1 MSELTA
7 RAHDTP
13 TATVAYDG
21 AVGDVKEDD
30 IEALKIEALKIEEP
44 PPTEAAPID
53 SIVGAGNNP
62 REMALDCKIVGLKH
76 KVKTLTKE
84 NRDLKR
90 EIMKLKHDAIVLR
103 KSMAPWLPKLED
115 LPEKARE
122 KWGNEE
128 ITTATLSSTTVRGR
142 TYRFVLA
149 NGKHTVDKE
158 YILRTETG
166 DSGHYFLRKNDVDE
180 WHFISRKVRDKQAP
194 LEDKAAL
201 DALRASNED
210 DGT

>member
-1 MSELTA
+1 MAEFNAKTKKAKKPKKLILRSALRDDEGDITKGIEDLLL
-7 RAHDTP
+7 DT
-13 TATVAYDG
+13 
-21 AVGDVKEDD
+21 K
-30 IEALKIEALKIEEP
+30 P
-44 PPTEAAPID
+44 PPTASSPPIESVGDEAVANLIKANEENARL
-53 SIVGAGNNP
+53 IKANEELE
-62 REMALDCKIVGLKH
+62 RENEEMKK
-76 KVKTLTKE
+76 
-84 NRDLKR
+84 

-128 ITTATLSSTTVRGR
+128 ITTATLSSTSVRGR

-166 DSGHYFLRKNDVDE
+166 DSGHYFLRKNHIDE